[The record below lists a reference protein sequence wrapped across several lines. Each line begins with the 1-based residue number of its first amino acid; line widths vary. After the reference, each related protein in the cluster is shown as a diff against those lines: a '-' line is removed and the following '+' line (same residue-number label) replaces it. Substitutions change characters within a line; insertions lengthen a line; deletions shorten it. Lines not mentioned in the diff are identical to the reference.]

1 MSGTFDRR
9 TEFQWLK
16 VAIVGSGPAGLSA
29 AAHAAELGVSHVLL
43 EAGAHA
49 SNTIRKYQKGKHVMA
64 EPQVLPLRSPLPFA
78 AGTREAVLEGWE
90 RGIGSHRIDVRYGC
104 EVTRIGGQDGMFEV
118 GTRSGEVFFARKV
131 ILAIGL
137 QGNLRKLGVPGEDL
151 ERVQYQLDDPDEY
164 RDETIVVVGAGD
176 AAIENAIALAERN
189 RVILINRNEEFT
201 RCKEGNL
208 SLVMAAIKD
217 GRIECR
223 YGTSALEVAAP
234 GGDPPL
240 AFRVK
245 TPAGPEAIECH
256 RIIARL
262 GAVPPRKLVE
272 GFGVQFP
279 SADPN
284 SVPELTDRYE
294 SNVKGLYIIGAL
306 GGYPLIKQAMNQGYE
321 AVEFALGREIE
332 PADEPLLARKFATFS
347 RRKTVAQVLDTIRDN
362 VPLLA
367 GINRLQLREFLLES
381 ELRTPAEGEILFRRN
396 DYTNS
401 FFMVVGGEVQVEV
414 PQEDEPSEWF
424 ALGPGQFFGELGL
437 ISGRRRSSTVRAGPD
452 CVLVEA
458 PRRAMLKLIASVESI
473 RKQVDET
480 FLKRAV
486 RTYLAPMLPERELD
500 ELLGAGVRVK
510 SFGGGEVLFR
520 EGDPPDG
527 LYLIRRGS
535 VTVSRSIAGRDVVL
549 SYLSAGNYVGEMAL
563 ISESP
568 RTATVKAAVTTEAV
582 ILDAG
587 AFQRVLA
594 RNPRWREEME
604 ARFLDRL
611 RANAAMEA
619 QPDPGNVIAF
629 LMQQGV
635 GEATDVLLIDEAL
648 CVRCNN
654 CEKACADTHG
664 GTSRLDR
671 EAGPTYERI
680 HVPTSCRHCEHP
692 HCMKDCPPDAIH
704 RSVEGEV
711 FVSEACIGCGNCE
724 RNCPYGVIQL
734 AAVDPARRRPSL
746 WSWLLWGAGPEPG
759 MEAHAASKEAVK
771 RAVKCDMCKDLAGGP
786 ACVRACPTGA
796 AIRVSPELFL
806 DYAGSPE

>member
-1 MSGTFDRR
+1 MSAAFDQR
-9 TEFQWLK
+9 TEFQWLQ

-29 AAHAAELGVSHVLL
+29 GAHAAELGVPYVLL
-43 EAGAHA
+43 EAAA
-49 SNTIRKYQKGKHVMA
+49 RPSDTIRKYQKGKHVMA
-64 EPQVLPLRSPLPFA
+64 EPQVLPLRSPLEFA
-78 AGTREAVLEGWE
+78 AGTREAVLEAWE
-90 RGIGSHRIDVRYGC
+90 RGLERHKVDIRYGC
-104 EVTRIGGQDGMFEV
+104 EVVAIGGSDRNFELT
-118 GTRSGEVFFARKV
+118 TRSGEKFYARKV

-137 QGNLRKLGVPGEDL
+137 QGNLRKLGVAGDEH

-164 RDETIVVVGAGD
+164 RGESIVVVGAGD
-176 AAIENAIALAERN
+176 AAIENALALASHN
-189 RVILINRNEEFT
+189 RVILVNRNEEFT

-208 SLVMAAIKD
+208 SLVLAAIRE

-223 YGTSALEVAAP
+223 YGTTALGVDAVAGEAP
-234 GGDPPL
+234 L
-240 AFRVK
+240 SFRVK

-272 GFGVQFP
+272 GFGVRFP
-279 SADPN
+279 SSDPA

-294 SNVKGLYIIGAL
+294 SGMKGLYIIGAL

-321 AVEFALGREIE
+321 AVEFALGRDIE
-332 PADEPLLARKFATFS
+332 PADEPLLKRKFATFS
-347 RRKTVAQVLDTIRDN
+347 RRKSVAEVLDTIRDN
-362 VPLLA
+362 MPLLS
-367 GINRLQLREFLLES
+367 GLNRLQLREFLMDS
-381 ELRTPAEGEILFRRN
+381 ELRTPPEGEILFRRN

-414 PQEDEPSEWF
+414 PHAGRAPDWF
-424 ALGPGQFFGELGL
+424 PLGPGQFFGELGL

-486 RTYLAPMLPERELD
+486 RTYVAPMLPEAELD
-500 ELLGAGVRVK
+500 ELLGAGVAVR
-510 SFGGGEVLFR
+510 SYGGGEVLFR

-535 VTVSRSIAGRDVVL
+535 VTISREIAGREIVL

-568 RTATVKAAVTTEAV
+568 RTATVKAAVTTETLVLEA
-582 ILDAG
+582 A
-587 AFQRVLA
+587 AFKRVLA
-594 RNPRWREEME
+594 RNPRWREAME
-604 ARFLDRL
+604 ERFLDRL

-648 CVRCNN
+648 CIRCNN
-654 CEKACADTHG
+654 CEKACADTHD

-671 EAGPTYERI
+671 EAGPTFERL

-704 RSVEGEV
+704 RSVDGEV
-711 FVSEACIGCGNCE
+711 FVTDSCIGCGNCE

-734 AAVDPARRRPSL
+734 AAVDPDRKRPSL
-746 WSWLLWGAGPEPG
+746 WSWMLLGAGAEPG
-759 MEAHAASKEAVK
+759 MEPAAHSKDAVK
-771 RAVKCDMCKDLAGGP
+771 RAVKCDMCKDLEGGA

-796 AIRVSPELFL
+796 AIRVSPDRFL
-806 DYAGSPE
+806 DYAGRAE